1 MKLPETESL
10 NTYNCKVNI
19 FKKKI
24 GLFVYYLILFYCLKY
39 QKNPIIINRIPG
51 INNSLEDIPLEDF
64 EGIFLLKTISLVSFQ
79 LMISFQTI
87 YPP

>member
-24 GLFVYYLILFYCLKY
+24 WFVRLLPYLIL
-39 QKNPIIINRIPG
+39 
-51 INNSLEDIPLEDF
+51 
-64 EGIFLLKTISLVSFQ
+64 LLKIPKKSN
-79 LMISFQTI
+79 
-87 YPP
+87 YNK